1 MITQNKN
8 LKDLSTEREPSGRK
22 RDKENLESKWDKGK
36 QGKKIE
42 NNHVKKKL
50 TASGLQGPMP

>member
-8 LKDLSTEREPSGRK
+8 IKDLSTERELSGRK
-22 RDKENLESKWDKGK
+22 RAKENIESKGDKGK
-36 QGKKIE
+36 RGKKIE